1 MGTPSLNELLPLINQ
16 QIEIQEALNHQ
27 LLKAKALADITI
39 SNDFLEHPNDTVQFY
54 LLAMHDIVESS
65 IKLSEE
71 SLNFM
76 IKIVRDDAI
85 ISVQTSL

>member
-1 MGTPSLNELLPLINQ
+1 MGAPSLNELLSLIKK
-16 QIEIQEALNHQ
+16 QIELQEALSHQ
-27 LLKAKALADITI
+27 LFKEKALLDIAI
-39 SNDFLEHPNDTVQFY
+39 SHDFLEHPNDAIQFY

-76 IKIVRDDAI
+76 IKIVLDNTNI
-85 ISVQTSL
+85 NEQIKL